1 MVFAQASARKGVEAG
16 SSKGDRNIIIGY
28 VAAAALTMILCYLAS
43 APGTAIS
50 DLDSMSVLP

>member
-16 SSKGDRNIIIGY
+16 SSKGDWFIIAGY
-28 VAAAALTMILCYLAS
+28 GAAAALTMILCYLAN

-50 DLDSMSVLP
+50 DLASMSVFP